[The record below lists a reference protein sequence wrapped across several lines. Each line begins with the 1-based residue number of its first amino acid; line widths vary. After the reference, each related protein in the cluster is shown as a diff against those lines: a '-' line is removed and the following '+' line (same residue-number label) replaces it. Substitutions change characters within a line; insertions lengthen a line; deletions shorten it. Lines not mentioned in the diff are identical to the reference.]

1 MRFRK
6 ITAAVL
12 IASAFTVSCSNDSND
27 TPQQTIAIQVHA
39 NPAQALTRVKMLV
52 EFDAYSKDKTLYPL
66 TKAKIKGMFT
76 NSGNP
81 FSEAALNTSG
91 VSLKE
96 KTAENAKPE
105 FDLFFTEMGD
115 VAATYQIPA
124 AKGVKGSY
132 TTATSTRLF
141 NEKGLEINQA
151 IIKGLMGAVLLDQ
164 TLNYCLNPAVLNAA
178 ANTEEAQ
185 QLWEE
190 GYNYIFGYKGP
201 DNNKKYFW
209 ESYLNTVNGN
219 ANFSG
224 ITQSV
229 TAAFEKGKATIIAG
243 NKIERDKQI
252 NIIREKL
259 SKVGAIRAVYYM
271 NKAKGKLSGTTTI
284 TGDLAAAFH
293 GLSEAYG
300 FISGLAYTHN
310 PATGQ
315 PYLTKARVTEL
326 LTSFLGGNDGFW
338 DANYTADQIDLISK
352 TIAAAFGFT
361 VEQAITQGGSH

>member
-1 MRFRK
+1 MHFRK
-6 ITAAVL
+6 IRAAVL
-12 IASAFTVSCSNDSND
+12 IASVFTVSCSDDSND
-27 TPQQTIAIQVHA
+27 NSQQPISNQVYA
-39 NPAQALTRVKMLV
+39 NPDHALTRVKMLV

-66 TKAKIKGMFT
+66 DKVKIREMFT
-76 NSGNP
+76 NNGNP

-96 KTAENAKPE
+96 KTAAMAKPE
-105 FDLFFTEMGD
+105 FDFFFTEMGN

-132 TTATSTRLF
+132 TTATSARLF
-141 NEKGLEINQA
+141 NEKGLETNQA

-178 ANTEEAQ
+178 ANQQEAQ

-201 DNNKKYFW
+201 NNNKKYFW

-224 ITQSV
+224 ITQAV
-229 TAAFEKGKATIIAG
+229 TDAFEKGKTAIAAG
-243 NKIERDKQI
+243 NKIERDNQI
-252 NIIREKL
+252 NIIKEKL

-271 NKAKGKLSGTTTI
+271 NKAKGKLSGTPTI

-315 PYLTKARVTEL
+315 PYLTKTKVEEL

-338 DANYTADQIDLISK
+338 DANYTAGQIDSISQ
-352 TIAAAFGFT
+352 TIATAFGFT